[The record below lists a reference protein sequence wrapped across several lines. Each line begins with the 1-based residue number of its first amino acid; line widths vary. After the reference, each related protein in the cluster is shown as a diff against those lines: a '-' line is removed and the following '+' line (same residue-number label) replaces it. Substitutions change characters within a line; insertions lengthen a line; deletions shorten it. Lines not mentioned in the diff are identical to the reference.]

1 MTFNDLRLQKLA
13 RVSFVSLVGRR
24 PALQQ
29 GSWLHASQFRN

>member
-13 RVSFVSLVGRR
+13 RVSFVSLVGQR

>member
-13 RVSFVSLVGRR
+13 HVSFVSFVRQR
-24 PALQQ
+24 PALLQ

>member
-13 RVSFVSLVGRR
+13 RVSFVSFVGRM